1 MTTPGSIPTD
11 EQYDAARE
19 FVITRQRR
27 SGRKL
32 AQCDP
37 DIRTAFEAWSQLV
50 DKGLARTRVALNK
63 GDLGEAARSWAVV
76 IEAVSAWVTADDFP
90 ASLYADA
97 YADRYGG

>member
-1 MTTPGSIPTD
+1 MTTPKGIPTK

-27 SGRKL
+27 SRAKL
-32 AQCDP
+32 ASCDP
-37 DIRTAFEAWSQLV
+37 DIATAFEAWSQLV
-50 DKGLARTRVALNK
+50 DRRLARTSIALKK
-63 GDLGEAARSWAVV
+63 GEFDEAARSWAVV
-76 IEAVSAWVTADDFP
+76 IESISAWVTHPEFP